1 MSEVEEVVVVSAGQ
15 STEASTR
22 AGGVREATFYKWKY
36 RQYFVIVEEGDKN
49 LKARCTLC
57 STSAKPLSCARNTTS
72 NLKKTPGFSSQNGES
87 YCHLAREYKAQ
98 EIR

>member
-57 STSAKPLSCARNTTS
+57 STSRV
-72 NLKKTPGFSSQNGES
+72 GEVT
-87 YCHLAREYKAQ
+87 LRK
-98 EIR
+98 